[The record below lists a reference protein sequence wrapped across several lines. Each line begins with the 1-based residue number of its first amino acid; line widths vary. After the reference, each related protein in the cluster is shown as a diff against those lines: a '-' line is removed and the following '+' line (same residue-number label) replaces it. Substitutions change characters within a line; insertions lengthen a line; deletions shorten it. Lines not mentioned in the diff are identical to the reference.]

1 MHLIIADRIADR
13 LSIKDKTTFLLGGIA
28 PDAAIPKDSSH
39 YFRGDRLDYTRH
51 IAYQEF
57 LHKYEAIKDNH
68 YILGYYTHLIADDL
82 WVQGFYLSWLKNRI
96 ESDEN
101 VSKAYYNDFKLLNGK
116 LLDHYGYKD
125 EFRELLK
132 ISSEVIDLEEVSG
145 ENVQN
150 FIPYVIEDMA
160 YDPNDIHEELKVFT
174 LEQIIGYIETA
185 VDKGIIYIKS
195 QLSH

>member
-1 MHLIIADRIADR
+1 M
-13 LSIKDKTTFLLGGIA
+13 
-28 PDAAIPKDSSH
+28 
-39 YFRGDRLDYTRH
+39 
-51 IAYQEF
+51 
-57 LHKYEAIKDNH
+57 
-68 YILGYYTHLIADDL
+68 
-82 WVQGFYLSWLKNRI
+82 
-96 ESDEN
+96 
-101 VSKAYYNDFKLLNGK
+101 NGK